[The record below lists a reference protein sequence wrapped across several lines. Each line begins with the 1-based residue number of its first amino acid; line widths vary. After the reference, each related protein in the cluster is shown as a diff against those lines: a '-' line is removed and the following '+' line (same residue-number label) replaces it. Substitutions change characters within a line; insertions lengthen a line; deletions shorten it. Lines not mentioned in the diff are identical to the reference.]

1 MDTATAV
8 AARSPDAIRAM
19 KRLFNEG
26 WQAPVDRALYLEA
39 QLQSGLMGTPNQAE
53 AVRAVMEK
61 RAARFAD

>member
-1 MDTATAV
+1 
-8 AARSPDAIRAM
+8 M